1 MSENRKHK
9 RILTEISNNTN
20 RTNIKTKALNNGM
33 WDKIILKNNNSSPE
47 NLENYI
53 RYDDY
58 IEDYSQNNKY
68 ILNRENLYNDYNMS
82 RYPINRRTKIPNNQF
97 EYGNVIEE
105 RRNYKLYIS
114 GIENS
119 SNDKF
124 KDDNKNNINN
134 NCFNS
139 HYFKAYK
146 CNNNDICNQMN
157 DSFINS
163 KIKKRKRNSNLYSPY
178 SNNRRNSNYIYYS
191 SPTKKIYK
199 SPYYLKNKGII
210 KDNIFGNLYKVF
222 EAVPISTND
231 LEKNDYKLNNRIISP
246 KKENNIN
253 YMRNNDIQK
262 EQNNNNFIFKKPILK
277 MEKYKNSNKRSQNIK
292 VDNINNKIIGLEFGK
307 KIKSLYFI
315 KKSYSSNCKGNNFIS
330 KKIINNK
337 KNNLN
342 RSINEEKSQLINN
355 TYIEINE
362 SNSNKKNNKKNKT
375 FKYNIN
381 I

>member
-119 SNDKF
+119 S
-124 KDDNKNNINN
+124 NINN

-292 VDNINNKIIGLEFGK
+292 VDTINNKIIGLEFGK